1 MDIVA
6 KTQFFGGH
14 NLHKILGFE
23 PRDPVMNM
31 FSKAEK
37 NIRESAPVNRALA
50 LPGSGTITNTNRMP
64 PFKCVENHPAGWV
77 IECGGVA
84 ILMFVDPV
92 PFGVLQWISCL
103 FVSSLRLNSVGFI
116 VFLRAGHQ
124 IWTFHPQKSILFWV
138 GHFTKWQWGHSFGTR
153 NWLHVCHVYGITTEC
168 GTGWPH
174 TFLTSCCSLYTRWVA
189 VSLGSPSIIRILQWL
204 AMDCQTYHSVTRF
217 VPGYTPSLS

>member
-6 KTQFFGGH
+6 KTQFVGGH

-103 FVSSLRLNSVGFI
+103 FVKFASQFRWFYCFSARWPSNMDISSPEKYSIFGGSFHKVTVG
-116 VFLRAGHQ
+116 
-124 IWTFHPQKSILFWV
+124 P
-138 GHFTKWQWGHSFGTR
+138 
-153 NWLHVCHVYGITTEC
+153 
-168 GTGWPH
+168 
-174 TFLTSCCSLYTRWVA
+174 
-189 VSLGSPSIIRILQWL
+189 
-204 AMDCQTYHSVTRF
+204 
-217 VPGYTPSLS
+217 